1 MTGRYP
7 RAPVPAVLAVV
18 PVDGRV
24 VLVRRANPPRA
35 GTWGMPGGKID
46 LGETLFQ
53 AAERELAEE
62 TGLKAT
68 AVMALPPLE
77 TLDRDVAG
85 AVRYHYLLVPVL
97 CRLDPESP
105 PPVAAS
111 DADAA
116 DWFDLAAIAGLPPE
130 ALAGPVSRVA
140 RLGMSLAQRLWGGES
155 PLDPDYTD
163 TFVPADGTA

>member
-18 PVDGRV
+18 PDDGGRV

-35 GTWGMPGGKID
+35 GTWGMPGGKIE

-53 AAERELAEE
+53 AAERELVEE
-62 TGLKAT
+62 TGLQAT

-97 CRLDPESP
+97 CRLSADSP

-116 DWFDLAAIAGLPPE
+116 EWFDLDAIAALPPE
-130 ALAGPVSRVA
+130 ALAGPVLRVA
-140 RLGMSLAQRLWGGES
+140 RLGLSLSARLR
-155 PLDPDYTD
+155 TD
-163 TFVPADGTA
+163 RGTA